1 MLLFIFFLLEINI
14 NIFACK
20 WVMHVFHFS
29 ILTKPLIHTILKM
42 RKYKIIGFLT
52 LAVVLIFVGDY
63 VYDMHINHNFETI
76 TEGKVYKSGVIP
88 PDELESYITKYHI
101 KSVVDLRFPGTGDT
115 INNPEIPAELI
126 AEKNAVEKIKG
137 VNYFNNGSDQV
148 PKPENLNLFFKIM
161 DNPANYP
168 VLIHCY
174 HGIGR
179 AEMYSA
185 IYRIEYEGFTNEK
198 ARSGVRT
205 LIKWSSFDDG
215 KPKGEFLK
223 NYISRK
229 ELQANKK

>member
-1 MLLFIFFLLEINI
+1 
-14 NIFACK
+14 
-20 WVMHVFHFS
+20 
-29 ILTKPLIHTILKM
+29 
-42 RKYKIIGFLT
+42 
-52 LAVVLIFVGDY
+52 
-63 VYDMHINHNFETI
+63 
-76 TEGKVYKSGVIP
+76 
-88 PDELESYITKYHI
+88 
-101 KSVVDLRFPGTGDT
+101 
-115 INNPEIPAELI
+115 
-126 AEKNAVEKIKG
+126 
-137 VNYFNNGSDQV
+137 
-148 PKPENLNLFFKIM
+148 M